1 MKQGEIIYK
10 MVKQYSSL
18 RIVKYKVLS
27 SNDNNTVIELASSI
41 MPNAIFKDY
50 EIISNLDICK
60 ELDKTMALYLLN
72 QMKDTAD
79 PNDTGLQCV
88 YTKALTFNIEET
100 IELCRK

>member
-27 SNDNNTVIELASSI
+27 SNDNNTVVELASSI

-50 EIISNLDICK
+50 
-60 ELDKTMALYLLN
+60 
-72 QMKDTAD
+72 
-79 PNDTGLQCV
+79 
-88 YTKALTFNIEET
+88 
-100 IELCRK
+100 